1 MNGIEK
7 ITARI
12 EEDGKAENE
21 ALLAQARAEAADITA
36 KYQAQAK
43 AEADEIL
50 AQGRKNAEERARHL
64 DTMAQ
69 MECRKALLAAKQDVI
84 EEAFQLAHKKL
95 LELPSE
101 KYVALLAELAV
112 SASTT
117 GREKLIFSPSHR
129 AQVGKAV
136 VMAANKKLAEAVSP
150 KLPEE
155 VTETRAGPC
164 WTKWYPARR
173 LSSAVRGCS
182 PWPRRPGRWT
192 AALSSPTARWRSTAP
207 LTPSSGSSAA
217 RWRARWPKCCL
228 TDRTLSIE
236 SERGRKLVKK
246 G

>member
-155 VTETRAGPC
+155 VTETRAGAVLDKVVSGASAILSGTGMLTLAEETRPMDGGFILSDGAVEVNC
-164 WTKWYPARR
+164 TFDTLIR
-173 LSSAVRGCS
+173 LQRG
-182 PWPRRPGRWT
+182 
-192 AALSSPTARWRSTAP
+192 ALAGEVAKV
-207 LTPSSGSSAA
+207 LF
-217 RWRARWPKCCL
+217 
-228 TDRTLSIE
+228 E
-236 SERGRKLVKK
+236 
-246 G
+246 

>member
-12 EEDGKAENE
+12 AEDGRAENE
-21 ALLAQARAEAADITA
+21 AVLAQARAEAADITA

-50 AQGRKNAEERARHL
+50 AQGRKNAEERTRHL

-101 KYVALLAELAV
+101 KYVDLLAELAAN
-112 SASTT
+112 ASTT

-155 VTETRAGPC
+155 VTETRAGAVLDKVVSGASAILNGTGMLTLAEETRPMDGGFILSDGAVEVNC
-164 WTKWYPARR
+164 TFDTLIR
-173 LSSAVRGCS
+173 LQRG
-182 PWPRRPGRWT
+182 
-192 AALSSPTARWRSTAP
+192 ALAGEVAKV
-207 LTPSSGSSAA
+207 LF
-217 RWRARWPKCCL
+217 
-228 TDRTLSIE
+228 D
-236 SERGRKLVKK
+236 
-246 G
+246 